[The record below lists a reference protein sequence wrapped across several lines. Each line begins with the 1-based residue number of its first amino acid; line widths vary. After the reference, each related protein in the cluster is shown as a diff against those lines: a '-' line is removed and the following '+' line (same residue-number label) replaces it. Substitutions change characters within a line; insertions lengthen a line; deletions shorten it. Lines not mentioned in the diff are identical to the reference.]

1 MPYVTTCNIIY
12 VYAYNLRPLKYAA
25 RHWAKING
33 CNTTAKPKISFR
45 NGTAGNMTVQH
56 TPPVF
61 RYLEGPADSMTKSAA
76 LHQCPLEP
84 VARHFI
90 CADVRKYND
99 VTGLPH
105 V

>member
-1 MPYVTTCNIIY
+1 M
-12 VYAYNLRPLKYAA
+12 
-25 RHWAKING
+25 
-33 CNTTAKPKISFR
+33 KPKPCTTSYTTR
-45 NGTAGNMTVQH
+45 PTATGHTRGYVMVFPEGVQD
-56 TPPVF
+56 PARDLP
-61 RYLEGPADSMTKSAA
+61 EGPADSMTKSAA